1 MVSRTSQVSGVIL
14 AAGPSTR
21 FESDVPKQL
30 IDFHGEPLVRRV
42 TRRVLAS
49 RLRQILL
56 VVGHRG
62 PALAAVMA
70 GLAIEL
76 IDNCAFRSGQSS
88 SVKCALPHIEP
99 DAEAALFI
107 PGDQPF
113 IGPDVL
119 DSVVETFEHTG
130 APIVLPTSAG
140 HRGSP
145 VLISRSLF
153 PELAALEGDAGGRQI
168 FDRHESEI
176 VEVPV
181 ADPLSLRDIDTWSD
195 YQELLEIEQGSG
207 SSHA

>member
-1 MVSRTSQVSGVIL
+1 MGSRTSRVTGVIL
-14 AAGPSTR
+14 AAGPSAR
-21 FESDVPKQL
+21 FGGELPKQL
-30 IDFHGEPLVRRV
+30 TDFRGEPLVRRV

-99 DAEAALFI
+99 DADAALFI

-113 IGPDVL
+113 ITPAIL
-119 DSVVETFEHTG
+119 DSLVGVFEQTG
-130 APIVLPTSAG
+130 SPIVLPTSEG
-140 HRGSP
+140 QRGSP
-145 VLISRSLF
+145 VLVARPLFEELSRI
-153 PELAALEGDAGGRQI
+153 EGDAGARQL
-168 FDRHESEI
+168 FDRHQSDI

-181 ADPLSLRDIDTWSD
+181 KDPLALRDIDTWSD
-195 YQELLEIEQGSG
+195 YQDLLAIAESRQDVT
-207 SSHA
+207 